1 MEKQRL
7 SKWFFHFM
15 ALLAIFLL
23 EAVVLP
29 RLSFLPLRPLLLP
42 LSVATIA
49 SLEGD
54 TGGAGYGLF
63 VGVLFF
69 LFSPGAHG
77 FSIFLFSLLG
87 FLSALFS
94 SLPQSHPFL
103 RALLAS
109 FSSLLLLSL
118 LQIIVFLL
126 QYQDSLSAL
135 LPASALQ
142 LLLSLGCFP
151 MIYAIHRLIRPHP
164 FFSTSMPREG
174 VS

>member
-94 SLPQSHPFL
+94 SL
-103 RALLAS
+103 
-109 FSSLLLLSL
+109 